1 MTILDESP
9 PVNSGAEAR
18 TRVFD
23 LIGRAIRRQL
33 WVMVL
38 DAHGY
43 QLPLLIPIGDIP
55 VRPEPGDLAPAGA
68 SMCALL
74 SEYAPG
80 GSVILILERPG
91 TAELT
96 ATDRAWSG
104 ELATAFAS
112 VRITGIFI
120 AHDEGVAPLAPVLG
134 V

>member
-9 PVNSGAEAR
+9 PVSSGDEAR
-18 TRVFD
+18 ARVFD

-55 VRPEPGDLAPAGA
+55 LRPEPGDLAPAGA
-68 SMCALL
+68 NMCTLL

-91 TAELT
+91 TAVLT
-96 ATDRAWSG
+96 ATDRAWSV
-104 ELATAFAS
+104 ELASAFAPMP
-112 VRITGIFI
+112 VTGIFI
-120 AHDEGVAPLAPVLG
+120 AHDDGIAPLTA
-134 V
+134 